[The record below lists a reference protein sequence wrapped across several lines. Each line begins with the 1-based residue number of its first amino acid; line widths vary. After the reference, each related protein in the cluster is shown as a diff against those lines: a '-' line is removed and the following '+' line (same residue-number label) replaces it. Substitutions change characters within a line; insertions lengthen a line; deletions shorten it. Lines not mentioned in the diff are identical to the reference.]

1 MLDPI
6 DYKLIGLLQ
15 VRGRASQLE
24 LAQAVGLSQ
33 PAVAE
38 RIRKLE
44 ELGIITKYVAQVDA
58 RLLGKD
64 ITAFIGVF
72 TNHPRYHEQ
81 FLRQIREIP
90 DVLECHRVAGA
101 DSYLLKVKTENTTTL
116 DQLIGRIR
124 SIGGVERTQTT
135 IAIATLK
142 ETTEIV
148 PAPDHDAYASLEAQ
162 RKRAAKG
169 VNGTK
174 NAARKV
180 VRRVNGRKGVGSNL

>member
-6 DYKLIGLLQ
+6 DYKLIDLLQ
-15 VRGRASQLE
+15 ERGRAAQLE

-38 RIRKLE
+38 RVRKLE
-44 ELGIITKYVAQVDA
+44 ELGVITGYVAHVDA

-72 TNHPRYHEQ
+72 TNHPRYHER
-81 FLRQIREIP
+81 FLREIAEIP

-101 DSYLLKVKTENTTTL
+101 DSYLLKVKTENTASL
-116 DQLIGRIR
+116 DDLIARIR

-142 ETTEIV
+142 ETTRIV
-148 PAPDHDAYASLEAQ
+148 PAPDHDAYFSLEAQ
-162 RKRAAKG
+162 RKRLGLKTQG
-169 VNGTK
+169 RTK
-174 NAARKV
+174 VTARRKV
-180 VRRVNGRKGVGSNL
+180 ARRANGYKAEGE